1 MKLGNVLGD
10 DCPEIWEFLKKQ
22 SGAPDPHWNFQG
34 KFLVSKKGIVST
46 PKTDIEA
53 EIASL
58 MKE

>member
-10 DCPEIWEFLKKQ
+10 RCPEIWKFLKQQ
-22 SGAPDPHWNFQG
+22 SGAPDPNWNFQG
-34 KFLVSKKGIVST
+34 KFLVSKNGIVST

-58 MKE
+58 VQE